1 MEELRTST
9 PVNTLIGQQCSKHH
23 TAEPVLRVVFRG
35 PGSKIMLMVGLTQ
48 HKLCR
53 GIFTCVHIAYSNY
66 IPTHSIIQHHTA
78 SYSIIQ
84 HHTVSYL
91 NADKICLH
99 HLLHIYS
106 TRQTDSKISRQK
118 WRSDRQTDRQMKRQ
132 VRMKVRWTDRYCRLG
147 NFRVRIVRAFNFHC
161 MGQWRN

>member
-1 MEELRTST
+1 MEELGTST
-9 PVNTLIGQQCSKHH
+9 PGSTLIGQQCSKHH
-23 TAEPVLRVVFRG
+23 TAELVLRVVFRG
-35 PGSKIMLMVGLTQ
+35 PGSETMLMVGLTQ

-78 SYSIIQ
+78 SYSVIPQ
-84 HHTVSYL
+84 CWQDLS
-91 NADKICLH
+91 APPPP
-99 HLLHIYS
+99 HLQYKK
-106 TRQTDSKISRQK
+106 TDSKISRQK
-118 WRSDRQTDRQMKRQ
+118 WRSGRQTDRQMKRQ

-147 NFRVRIVRAFNFHC
+147 NFHVRIVRAFNFHC